1 MKQNYFLY
9 EQLADPRSDQV
20 RARLQSKKQKNP
32 LFNPAIPPATQRSA
46 LDNAGNRIKPLMG
59 QQIEPVQ
66 AGEVSGEWVRV
77 NAQCSSRQVIFYL
90 HGGAFFTGSCLSSR
104 HLAAK
109 LAETSGLPVLSI
121 NYRLAPENWFP
132 APLEDACEA
141 YHWLLTSGRQPQD
154 IVMVGDSAGGNLVLA
169 TLLRLRDSGNPLPA
183 AAVLLS
189 PWVDLAAT
197 GPSFSMLAEAD
208 PYLVPH
214 CMEEAARR
222 YLGKVDPRTPLASPL
237 YGDLRGFPPVLIQ
250 VGSDEILLD
259 DSVRLAQRIHAA
271 GGRVD
276 LEIWQGM
283 WHVWHYFASQ
293 IPEGQLACER
303 IGSFLH
309 IALGQ
314 TSPARQERE
323 ATTREDTWSWQQEA
337 RQLRCRALELPG
349 IDQCPVGG
357 KRTMKLVA

>member
-9 EQLADPRSDQV
+9 EQLADSRSDEV
-20 RARLQSKKQKNP
+20 RVRLQTKKQNKP
-32 LFNPAIPPATQRSA
+32 LFDPTIPPTTQRSV
-46 LDNAGNRIKPLMG
+46 LDNAGNKIKPLMG

-66 AGEVSGEWVRV
+66 AGAVSGEWVRM
-77 NAQCSSRQVIFYL
+77 NAQSPSRQVVFYL

-121 NYRLAPENWFP
+121 NYRLAPENRFP
-132 APLEDACEA
+132 APLEDTYAA
-141 YHWLLTSGRQPQD
+141 YQWLLASGRQPQD

-169 TLLRLRDSGNPLPA
+169 TLLRLRDAGNPLPA
-183 AAVLLS
+183 AVVLLS

-197 GPSFSMLAEAD
+197 GPSFSTLAEAD

-214 CMEEAARR
+214 CMEEAAKR

-259 DSVRLAQRIHAA
+259 DSVRLAQRLHAA

-293 IPEGQLACER
+293 IPEGQLAYER

-309 IALGQ
+309 TVLGQ

-323 ATTREDTWSWQQEA
+323 AMACEGTWSWQQEA
-337 RQLRCRALELPG
+337 KQLRCRALDLPG
-349 IDQCPVGG
+349 IDQCLIRG
-357 KRTMKLVA
+357 KPTMKLVA